1 MGGLY
6 LSYKQ
11 LTEPFGQSRVAG
23 AARVAPKVQRQ
34 AIHRAWPVFRRQVV
48 PSLLLILVSGCTVGP
63 DFHRP
68 ASPYNPISWFVGRAP
83 GEGASQPVP
92 EPIDIEW
99 WQSFHDPELDS
110 LEQRAAAQNLDVLTA
125 TVRVAEARAN
135 AGITAA
141 AFFPTVNGDVDAFD
155 IKPSNNGL
163 SFGGGS
169 SSGGSGSSS
178 SGGEINPI
186 QLYQYG
192 FDATWTLD
200 LWGKVRREVEA
211 GNANIEASEIDRRGT
226 LIQSIAEVAR
236 DYVQLRNA
244 QSLLQIAV
252 DNVRTA
258 RKLLSLTQQ
267 RAAAGLTD
275 ELDVAQEQAQ
285 LTTTEATVPQ
295 AQAQVASYINALS
308 LLLGEPPRAL
318 QSELQTAEPVPPTPM
333 VVPIGLPSELL
344 RRRPDIV
351 EAEANLHVA
360 TANIGVAVANFFP
373 TVDLLGLF
381 DIQSNQTQ
389 DLFNLA
395 SRTYILGGTVSVPI
409 FQGGKLVDTLHLR
422 KQQQKEAV
430 IAYDKA
436 VLSAFSDVD
445 NALTDYD
452 KEQQRRKLLRQAVY
466 ANQHAFDLAQQRYTE
481 GIATYLDVLNAQQ
494 AVLSSQSS
502 YQNSTA
508 AVSTDLVALYLA
520 LGGGWEDTF
529 PTPPNEAP
537 PNASV
542 GQTLK
547 TAITRGNAS

>member
-1 MGGLY
+1 M
-6 LSYKQ
+6 
-11 LTEPFGQSRVAG
+11 
-23 AARVAPKVQRQ
+23 
-34 AIHRAWPVFRRQVV
+34 
-48 PSLLLILVSGCTVGP
+48 VSGCTVGP
-63 DFHRP
+63 DFHTP
-68 ASPYNPISWFVGRAP
+68 ASPYNPISWFAGRPPA
-83 GEGASQPVP
+83 EAASQPTP
-92 EPIDIEW
+92 EPVDIEW
-99 WQSFHDPELDS
+99 WESFHDPELDS

-141 AFFPTVNGDVDAFD
+141 AFFPTVSGNAGAYDFKA
-155 IKPSNNGL
+155 SNNGL
-163 SFGGGS
+163 SLGGGS
-169 SSGGSGSSS
+169 SSSSGSAPASN
-178 SGGEINPI
+178 EINPLS
-186 QLYQYG
+186 LYQYG
-192 FDATWTLD
+192 FDASWTID

-211 GNANIEASEIDRRGT
+211 GNADIEVSEVDRRGT
-226 LIQSIAEVAR
+226 LIQTIAEVAR

-244 QSLLQIAV
+244 QSLLAIDE

-258 RKLLSLTQQ
+258 RNLLSLTSQ

-275 ELDVAQEQAQ
+275 QLDVAQEQAQ
-285 LTTTEATVPQ
+285 LTTTEATIPQ
-295 AQAQVASYINALS
+295 AQQQVASYINALS

-318 QSELQTAEPVPPTPM
+318 QSELETAEPVPPTPA
-333 VVPIGLPSELL
+333 VIPIGLPSELL

-373 TVDLLGLF
+373 SFDLLGLF
-381 DIQSNQTQ
+381 DIQSTQTQ
-389 DLFNLA
+389 DLFTLA
-395 SRTYILGGTVSVPI
+395 SRTYLLGGMVSVPI

-422 KQQQKEAV
+422 REQQKEAV

-445 NALTDYD
+445 NALTDYE
-452 KEQQRRKLLRQAVY
+452 KEQQRRALLREAVV
-466 ANQHAFDLAQQRYTE
+466 ANEHALDLAQQRYTQ
-481 GIATYLDVLNAQQ
+481 GIATYIDVLNAQQ
-494 AVLSSQSS
+494 SVLSTQSS

-529 PTPPNEAP
+529 PTPSNEAP
-537 PNASV
+537 PNASI
-542 GQTLK
+542 GQTIK

>member
-1 MGGLY
+1 MVLEV
-6 LSYKQ
+6 K
-11 LTEPFGQSRVAG
+11 T
-23 AARVAPKVQRQ
+23 Q
-34 AIHRAWPVFRRQVV
+34 AFHRAWAAARRPVIH
-48 PSLLLILVSGCTVGP
+48 SALLLLVSGCTVGP
-63 DFHRP
+63 DFHTP
-68 ASPYNPISWFVGRAP
+68 ASPYNPISWFTGRPPAQA
-83 GEGASQPVP
+83 ASQPVP
-92 EPIDIEW
+92 QPIDVEW
-99 WQSFHDPELDS
+99 WESFNDPELDS
-110 LEQRAAAQNLDVLTA
+110 LEQRAAGQNLDVLTA
-125 TVRVAEARAN
+125 TVRVAEARAS

-141 AFFPTVNGDVDAFD
+141 AFFPSVNGTVDAFD
-155 IKPSNNGL
+155 IKPSNNGISL
-163 SFGGGS
+163 GGGS
-169 SSGGSGSSS
+169 SGSGSSGSGSSSGSSSSS

-200 LWGKVRREVEA
+200 IWGKVRRQVEA
-211 GNANIEASEIDRRGT
+211 GNADIQASEIDRRGT
-226 LIQSIAEVAR
+226 LIQTIAEVAR
-236 DYVQLRNA
+236 DYLQLRNA
-244 QSLLQIAV
+244 QSLLQIAE

-258 RKLLSLTQQ
+258 RNLLSLTQQ
-267 RAAAGLTD
+267 RATAGLTD

-295 AQAQVASYINALS
+295 AQDQVASYINALS

-318 QSELQTAEPVPPTPM
+318 QSELATAEPVPPTPA
-333 VVPIGLPSELL
+333 VIPVGLPSELL

-373 TVDLLGLF
+373 TFDLLGAF
-381 DIQSNQTQ
+381 DIQSDQTQ

-395 SRTYILGGTVSVPI
+395 SRTYVLGGLISVPI

-422 KQQQKEAV
+422 RQQQKEAV
-430 IAYDKA
+430 INYDKT

-445 NALTDYD
+445 NALTDYE
-452 KEQQRRKLLRQAVY
+452 KEQQRRRLLRQAVR
-466 ANQHAFDLAQQRYTE
+466 ANEHAFDLAQQRYTQ

-529 PTPPNEAP
+529 PTPSNEAA

>member
-1 MGGLY
+1 M
-6 LSYKQ
+6 
-11 LTEPFGQSRVAG
+11 
-23 AARVAPKVQRQ
+23 
-34 AIHRAWPVFRRQVV
+34 
-48 PSLLLILVSGCTVGP
+48 VSGCTVGP
-63 DFHRP
+63 DFHNP
-68 ASPYNPISWFVGRAP
+68 ASPYNPISWFAGRPPA
-83 GEGASQPVP
+83 EAASQPTP
-92 EPIDIEW
+92 EPVDIEW
-99 WQSFHDPELDS
+99 WESFHDPELDS

-141 AFFPTVNGDVDAFD
+141 AFFPTVSGNAGAYDFKA
-155 IKPSNNGL
+155 SNNGL
-163 SFGGGS
+163 SLGGGS
-169 SSGGSGSSS
+169 SSSSGSAPASN
-178 SGGEINPI
+178 EINPLS
-186 QLYQYG
+186 LYQYG
-192 FDATWTLD
+192 FDASWTID

-211 GNANIEASEIDRRGT
+211 GNADIEVSEVDRRGT
-226 LIQSIAEVAR
+226 LIQTIAEVAR

-244 QSLLQIAV
+244 QSLLAIDE

-258 RKLLSLTQQ
+258 RNLLSLTSQ

-275 ELDVAQEQAQ
+275 QLDVAQEQAQ
-285 LTTTEATVPQ
+285 LTTTEATIPQ
-295 AQAQVASYINALS
+295 AQQQVASYINALS

-318 QSELQTAEPVPPTPM
+318 QSELETAEPVPPTPA
-333 VVPIGLPSELL
+333 VIPIGLPSELL

-373 TVDLLGLF
+373 SFDLLGLF
-381 DIQSNQTQ
+381 DIQSTQTQ
-389 DLFNLA
+389 DLFTLA
-395 SRTYILGGTVSVPI
+395 SRTYLLGGMVSVPI

-422 KQQQKEAV
+422 REQQKEAV

-445 NALTDYD
+445 NALTDYE
-452 KEQQRRKLLRQAVY
+452 KEQQRRALLREAVV
-466 ANQHAFDLAQQRYTE
+466 ANEHALDLAQQRYTQ
-481 GIATYLDVLNAQQ
+481 GIATYIDVLNAQQ
-494 AVLSSQSS
+494 SVLSTQSS

-529 PTPPNEAP
+529 PTPSNEAP
-537 PNASV
+537 PNASI
-542 GQTLK
+542 GQTIK